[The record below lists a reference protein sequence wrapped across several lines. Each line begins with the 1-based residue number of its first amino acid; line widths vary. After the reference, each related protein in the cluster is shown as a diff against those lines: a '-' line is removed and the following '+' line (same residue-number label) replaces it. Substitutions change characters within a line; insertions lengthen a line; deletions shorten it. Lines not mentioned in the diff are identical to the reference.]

1 MNSYFLALQEMKDNF
16 NDKYIVILD
25 RKNADFLYKGF
36 VSVEKYDYEED
47 EIFKRIFVFHLEN
60 GNMITFDFEDAIYV
74 KLNKLDEYGLIY
86 DNYLIMTNNLHKEN
100 IQNYINFQN
109 IDFTNNDIENI
120 LYEKNQ
126 F

>member
-60 GNMITFDFEDAIYV
+60 GNMITFDFEDAIYAV
-74 KLNKLDEYGLIY
+74 SYTHLTLPTICSV
-86 DNYLIMTNNLHKEN
+86 
-100 IQNYINFQN
+100 
-109 IDFTNNDIENI
+109 
-120 LYEKNQ
+120 
-126 F
+126 